1 MSSNIDYST
10 YSLEELKQ
18 ARATINEIEHPE
30 RAQELEER
38 IVQFELPEASSP
50 EALSTRAS
58 SPVAT
63 ASVLRKGKVSFHG
76 KASEFFS
83 IWIVNL
89 LLTIVTL
96 GIYSAWAKVRTN
108 RYFYGNT
115 EIDGHRFSYL
125 ANPLQILKGRIIAVC
140 LFASY
145 FILSALNPIAGALLV
160 FLLMGLTPVMVVL
173 GQRFS
178 MRMTGYRNVRF
189 KFNGGFGDAFVVFVV
204 LPFVSLFTMYLML
217 PWALKKIDEYLVDNS
232 AFGDSSFTTKLSTG
246 SYYLASLGAVGIV
259 VAVFMVGASIMGLG
273 FTSLIHTL
281 ENGAP
286 LVMIALFAMYLIAYA
301 ISSSFYT
308 ALIRNHIYENSEIPN
323 VGQFNSNVGVM
334 PLVWLRTTN
343 VIAIVLSL
351 GFAIPWA
358 KIRSAHFFANATEV
372 TVLSGIDSVTS
383 VNTGSVGA
391 TAEEA
396 ATLFDVDVALG

>member
-1 MSSNIDYST
+1 MSSQIDYST

-18 ARATINEIEHPE
+18 ARATIDEVEHPE

-38 IVQFELPEASSP
+38 IVQFESSGNT
-50 EALSTRAS
+50 STETS
-58 SPVAT
+58 STVPA

-76 KASEFFS
+76 TTSEFFS

-145 FILSALNPIAGALLV
+145 FILSAVSPIAGAVMVLA
-160 FLLMGLTPVMVVL
+160 LMLLTPFMIVL

-189 KFNGGFGDAFVVFVV
+189 KFNGGFGGALVVFVV
-204 LPFVSLFTMYLML
+204 LPIVSMFTLYLML
-217 PWALKKIDEYLVDNS
+217 PWALKKVDEYLVDES
-232 AFGDSSFTTKLSTG
+232 AFGDSSFTSKLSTG
-246 SYYLASLGAVGIV
+246 TYYLASIGAVGIV
-259 VAVFMVGASIMGLG
+259 AAVFIVGASIMGFG
-273 FTSLIHTL
+273 FTSLIETL

-286 LVMIALFAMYLIAYA
+286 VVMLTLIGMYLIAFS

-308 ALIRNHIYENSEIPN
+308 ALIRNHIYDNSEIPN
-323 VGQFNSNVGVM
+323 VAQFSSNVGVM

-383 VNTGSVGA
+383 INTGSVGA

>member
-18 ARATINEIEHPE
+18 ARATIDEIEHPE

-38 IVQFELPEASSP
+38 IVKFELPEASST
-50 EALSTRAS
+50 EASSTIAT

-63 ASVLRKGKVSFHG
+63 ARVLRKGKVSFHG

-89 LLTIVTL
+89 LLSIVTL

-115 EIDGHRFSYL
+115 DIDGHRFSYL

-145 FILSALNPIAGALLV
+145 FILSAVSPIAGAVMVLA
-160 FLLMGLTPVMVVL
+160 LMLLTPFMIVL

-189 KFNGGFGDAFVVFVV
+189 KFNGGFGGAFVVFVV
-204 LPFVSLFTMYLML
+204 LPIVSMFTLYLML
-217 PWALKKIDEYLVDNS
+217 PWALKKIDEYLVDES
-232 AFGDSSFTTKLSTG
+232 AFGDIRFTTKLSTG

-259 VAVFMVGASIMGLG
+259 VAVFIVGASAMGFG
-273 FTSLIHTL
+273 FSSLIETL
-281 ENGAP
+281 EDGAP
-286 LVMIALFAMYLIAYA
+286 LVMLALIGMYLIAFA

-323 VGQFNSNVGVM
+323 VAQFNSNVGVM

-383 VNTGSVGA
+383 INTGSVGA